1 MCEEIVLLLFLRYL
15 CRTEDYENA
24 SIIIHLLFLFQLK
37 SSTIT
42 SSQPPQTTADNPAT
56 LCHQLTCDKQSRD
69 ALDILL

>member
-24 SIIIHLLFLFQLK
+24 SIIVHLLFLFQLK

-42 SSQPPQTTADNPAT
+42 S
-56 LCHQLTCDKQSRD
+56 
-69 ALDILL
+69 